1 MKKIIFLLSILI
13 SFSAHS
19 QCVIDGQTVIGTTRA
34 KIVKSCDAVV
44 QSLSDGLVKSV
55 GDTLKTATPGVDY
68 ASLEFTLWDNTK
80 QYAIGN
86 TVLFDNNIYT
96 ANATP
101 TLGDNPGGNADWT
114 LQIIDPVTYSGSG
127 SWSGIF
133 RAPTMNYVG
142 NVFDAIYDSLANIHT
157 GGAFLPLAGGTVEDS
172 ASQPS
177 ISTVSRTLY
186 GEWSIQ
192 GGSFSFG
199 AYDIK
204 NWSQLLDFGNVV
216 AITSSRQLY
225 GAWVVADGPHTDSLS
240 IAVFSQLPISGKYS
254 GTGTATTTFTVTLP
268 VVMPNNTYVV
278 NATPTSTLALGYL
291 VNNKTTTTFD
301 YVVPAA
307 TGTVTFDYAIFR

>member
-13 SFSAHS
+13 SFSANS

-44 QSLSDGLVKSV
+44 QSLSNGLVKSV
-55 GDTLKTATPGVDY
+55 GDTLKTATPGIDY
-68 ASLEFTLWDNTK
+68 ASLDFTLWDNTK

-114 LQIIDPVTYSGSG
+114 LQVINVTTYSGPG
-127 SWSGIF
+127 AWTGIF
-133 RAPTMNYVG
+133 RAPTMWNVG
-142 NVFDAIYDSLANIHT
+142 SVFDAIYDSLANIHT

-186 GEWSIQ
+186 GEWSTPS
-192 GGSFSFG
+192 GNFSFG
-199 AYDIK
+199 GNNIK
-204 NWSQLLDFGNVV
+204 GWSELWDPGNVV
-216 AITSSRQLY
+216 AITAVRQLY
-225 GAWVVADGPHTDSLS
+225 GGWVVADGPYTDSLS
-240 IAVFSQLPISGKYS
+240 VAVFSQLPISGSFS

-268 VVMPNNTYVV
+268 VVMPNNTYIV
-278 NATPTSTLALGYL
+278 NATPTSTLALGFL
-291 VNNKTTTTFD
+291 VNNKTTSTFD